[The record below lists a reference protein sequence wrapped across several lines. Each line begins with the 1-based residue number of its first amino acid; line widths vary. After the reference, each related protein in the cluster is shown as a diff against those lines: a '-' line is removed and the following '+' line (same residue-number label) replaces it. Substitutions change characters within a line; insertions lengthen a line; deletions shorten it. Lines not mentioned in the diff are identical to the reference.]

1 MNRID
6 LDGRIAI
13 VTGAARGIGRAIAE
27 RVSASG
33 AKVAIWDVDGA
44 VAAATALAVD
54 NATYDIVDVTDPAG
68 IARAVEATEARLG
81 PPDILV
87 NNAGISGPN
96 LPISEYPP
104 EEWRRVVEID
114 LIGVFNCC
122 RAVLPLMQ
130 RRDYGRI
137 VNIASIAGKEG
148 NPNASAYSA
157 AKAGVIGLTKSLG
170 KELAGTGIRVNCVTP
185 AAARTDIFAQM
196 TEAQIDYM
204 LSKIPM
210 GRFVLVEEIA
220 ALVAWLASE
229 ECSFSTG
236 GVFDISGGRATYW
249 RCPAMAAARSARRR
263 TVAQSPAATAALGAI
278 HDPPTIGTL
287 GNAKY
292 LAAERSSMPPV
303 GQNAIPGKTGASAC
317 NSASPPT
324 ASAGNSFRKL
334 MPRSRAVMISE
345 GVATPGR

>member
-6 LDGRIAI
+6 LEGRTAI

-27 RVSASG
+27 RFSASG
-33 AKVAIWDVDGA
+33 ARVAIWDVDGA
-44 VAAATALAVD
+44 AAAATSRAVA
-54 NATYDIVDVTDPAG
+54 NATYDIVDVTDPVG
-68 IARAVEATEARLG
+68 VARALEATEARLG
-81 PPDILV
+81 TPDILI
-87 NNAGISGPN
+87 NNAGVSGPN
-96 LPISEYPP
+96 LPLADYPP

-122 RAVLPLMQ
+122 RAVLPPMQ

-204 LSKIPM
+204 LAKIPI

-236 GVFDISGGRATYW
+236 GVFDISGGRATY
-249 RCPAMAAARSARRR
+249 
-263 TVAQSPAATAALGAI
+263 
-278 HDPPTIGTL
+278 
-287 GNAKY
+287 
-292 LAAERSSMPPV
+292 
-303 GQNAIPGKTGASAC
+303 
-317 NSASPPT
+317 
-324 ASAGNSFRKL
+324 
-334 MPRSRAVMISE
+334 
-345 GVATPGR
+345 

>member
-1 MNRID
+1 MNQID
-6 LDGRIAI
+6 LSGRVAI

-27 RVSASG
+27 RFSESG
-33 AKVAIWDVDGA
+33 ARVAIWDVDGTA
-44 VAAATALAVD
+44 AQGAAFEIANSVALQA
-54 NATYDIVDVTDPAG
+54 DVTEPQSITA
-68 IARAVEATEARLG
+68 ALLATQSQIG
-81 PPDILV
+81 QPDILV

-96 LPISEYPP
+96 FPLDEYPP
-104 EEWRRVVEID
+104 EEWRRVIEID
-114 LIGVFNCC
+114 LVGVFNCC
-122 RAVLPLMQ
+122 RAVVPAMR

-210 GRFVLVEEIA
+210 NRFVLVEEIA
-220 ALVAWLASE
+220 SLVAWLSSA

-236 GVFDISGGRATYW
+236 GVFDISGGRATY
-249 RCPAMAAARSARRR
+249 
-263 TVAQSPAATAALGAI
+263 
-278 HDPPTIGTL
+278 
-287 GNAKY
+287 
-292 LAAERSSMPPV
+292 
-303 GQNAIPGKTGASAC
+303 
-317 NSASPPT
+317 
-324 ASAGNSFRKL
+324 
-334 MPRSRAVMISE
+334 
-345 GVATPGR
+345 